1 MSNILEE
8 MTTQDL
14 YEFKNMLS
22 AFHRIADRGINE
34 VSEKWLLETLPKSLP
49 LFAHLVDYFD
59 IPILERITINKRVL
73 KTNKR
78 IHEIKYLKY
87 PPAECVTKYGR
98 CNFPKTSVLYAS
110 NLHTAL
116 DEMQPEVGDLITRSI
131 WRMKNEHL
139 LKLCPIFHIQPTNGT
154 FNPRSDD
161 FEDKFYEIVNK
172 EFTESYRE
180 AVIEL
185 SEFIA
190 YHFSKSVNPNN
201 DKDYLFSAY
210 FADKLMNELDN
221 GSIEGIYYP
230 SVKSNLSFENV
241 ALKATVFDK
250 YYYLSEVQESVITGI
265 SENGMIRNGITNS
278 TEFDNEKE
286 TIIWKETLLQK
297 ELLDDFVKMYNLD
310 LS

>member
-1 MSNILEE
+1 

-14 YEFKNMLS
+14 NEFKNMLS
-22 AFHRIADRGINE
+22 AFHLISDRGINE
-34 VSEKWLLETLPKSLP
+34 ISEKWLLETLPKSLP
-49 LFAHLVDYFD
+49 LFAHLIDYFD
-59 IPILERITINKRVL
+59 IPILERVTINKRVV

-87 PPAECVTKYGR
+87 PPDENVTKYGR
-98 CNFPKTSVLYAS
+98 CNLPKTSVLYAAS
-110 NLHTAL
+110 LHTAL

-131 WRMKNEHL
+131 WKIKEEHV

-161 FEDKFYEIVNK
+161 LESKFYEIVNNQ
-172 EFTESYRE
+172 FTECYRD

-185 SEFIA
+185 SKFIA
-190 YHFSKSVNPNN
+190 YHFSKTVNPCN
-201 DKDYLFSAY
+201 DKDYIFSAY

-241 ALKATVFDK
+241 ALKTSVFDK
-250 YYYLSEVQESVITGI
+250 HYFLYEVQESIVTGI
-265 SENGMIRNGITNS
+265 SKNGMMRYGITES
-278 TEFDNEKE
+278 KKFDNEKE
-286 TIIWKETLLQK
+286 TILWKETLLQK
-297 ELLDDFVKMYNLD
+297 EELEYFEKTYNLD
-310 LS
+310 LC